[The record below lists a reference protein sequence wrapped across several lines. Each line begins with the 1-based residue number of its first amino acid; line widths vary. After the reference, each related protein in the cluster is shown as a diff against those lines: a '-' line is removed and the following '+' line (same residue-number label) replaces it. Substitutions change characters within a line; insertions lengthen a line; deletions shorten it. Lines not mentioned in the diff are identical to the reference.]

1 MERNEVCGQE
11 CVFNR
16 LLSMD
21 KELLPML
28 RSFILTIA
36 HRDTVIVTRHAGGVI
51 FHVEWLNRAA
61 GISVRAATPDT
72 PKSDFKYKAASVI
85 DVICFDWL
93 DFADVFAVSQL
104 SAYWQQ

>member
-51 FHVEWLNRAA
+51 FHVE
-61 GISVRAATPDT
+61 
-72 PKSDFKYKAASVI
+72 
-85 DVICFDWL
+85 
-93 DFADVFAVSQL
+93 
-104 SAYWQQ
+104 